1 MPKASLILRAKNEVR
16 FIGETLDAIFA
27 QQEKDFEV
35 VLVDSGST
43 DGTLEVARRYPVH
56 IVEIPSH
63 EFSYGYALNVGI
75 RESTGDFLGILSAH
89 SLPANDR
96 WLGAAL
102 AGFSDARVAAVFGR
116 QLPRSNASSVDRLR
130 IRISGVGG
138 TTPKRF
144 SRGMNYSNTNGAV
157 RRSVWLR
164 FPFDEVLP
172 GAEDLAW
179 GRTVY
184 KAGYD
189 IVYSPAMA
197 VFHSHNEPWRSFVRR
212 LWLDQPVIARIQL
225 GLYGGED
232 RKAPAKKRGTSIERI

>member
-27 QQEKDFEV
+27 QQERDFEV

-43 DGTLEVARRYPVH
+43 DGTLDIARSYPIT

-75 RESTGDFLGILSAH
+75 RKSTGDFLGILSAH
-89 SLPANDR
+89 SLPAHGQ
-96 WLGAAL
+96 WLSEAL
-102 AGFSDARVAAVFGR
+102 DAFSDPRVAGVFGR
-116 QLPRSNASSVDRLR
+116 QLPRSNASTVDRLR

-138 TTPKRF
+138 TTPRRF
-144 SRGMNYSNTNGAV
+144 SSGMNYSNTNGAV
-157 RRSVWLR
+157 RRSVWSR

-184 KAGYD
+184 RAGFD
-189 IVYSPAMA
+189 IV
-197 VFHSHNEPWRSFVRR
+197 
-212 LWLDQPVIARIQL
+212 
-225 GLYGGED
+225 
-232 RKAPAKKRGTSIERI
+232 